1 MSYITYDIVY
11 IFIPCVCVFVITVE
25 LNSEAKEMFER
36 FLKEHNIKQD
46 MSNTEWR
53 KVYEKDGPFESEE
66 QLETLNQEL
75 QNPKDFMVIL

>member
-1 MSYITYDIVY
+1 
-11 IFIPCVCVFVITVE
+11 
-25 LNSEAKEMFER
+25 MFER

-75 QNPKDFMVIL
+75 QNPKEFMVIL